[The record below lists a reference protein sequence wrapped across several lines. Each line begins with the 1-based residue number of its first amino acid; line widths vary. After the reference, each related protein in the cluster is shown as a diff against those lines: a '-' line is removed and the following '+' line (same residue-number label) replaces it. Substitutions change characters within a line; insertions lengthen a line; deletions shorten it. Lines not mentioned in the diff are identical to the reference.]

1 MVDIGATCIDSVEL
15 PAGPAPFLSAIGFC
29 ASRNRRLCTYIEWY
43 RACKDL
49 QAQVMNMTDN
59 PEWVGEVYPDGDGGI
74 LGLRVGDGS
83 CEAAQPTRETLSSA
97 FRCCL

>member
-1 MVDIGATCIDSVEL
+1 MVHIGATCIEPVEDPEGL
-15 PAGPAPFLSAIGFC
+15 VDFHGAIVIC
-29 ASRNRRLCTYIEWY
+29 AFKGRRLCTYIEWY
-43 RACKDL
+43 RACTERQL
-49 QAQVMNMTDN
+49 MNMTDN

-83 CEAAQPTRETLSSA
+83 CEAAQPTRDFSA